1 MNKNVRDQIIFFMLF
16 FIERIVER
24 AVEEEYKD
32 YVFYAYIL
40 IMLPLIIFKLKRL
53 REEDR
58 INGTKTVIQPLISMA
73 IVAVFLVIG
82 FYLIK

>member
-1 MNKNVRDQIIFFMLF
+1 MLF